1 MKLKCELRYI
11 LCCED
16 YFLSTKYL
24 VFSLRPL
31 IGRNPT
37 EPASHWLPAWARGSQ
52 NICLFWADSREPRA
66 DGQAETNT
74 GTLPIKNI
82 IYLSPVKKEQNKFLG
97 KVSSAVST
105 NLWVKKWVLVSWL
118 E

>member
-37 EPASHWLPAWARGSQ
+37 EPASHWLKLRLGAHKTFACSEQTAENRVQTARLRLIREHSLSRTLSTSVLLKK
-52 NICLFWADSREPRA
+52 NKISFWEKYRA
-66 DGQAETNT
+66 Q
-74 GTLPIKNI
+74 
-82 IYLSPVKKEQNKFLG
+82 
-97 KVSSAVST
+97 
-105 NLWVKKWVLVSWL
+105 
-118 E
+118 